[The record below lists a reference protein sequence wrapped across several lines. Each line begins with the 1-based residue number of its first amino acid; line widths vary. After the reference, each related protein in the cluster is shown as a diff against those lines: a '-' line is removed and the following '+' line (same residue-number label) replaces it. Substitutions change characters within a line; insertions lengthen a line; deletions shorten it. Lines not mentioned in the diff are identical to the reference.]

1 MNKIYVNREDRWI
14 KTLSDALNVLVKWKG
29 GNNPPENKYES
40 REGVTLKTKGNLGGF
55 RGD

>member
-1 MNKIYVNREDRWI
+1 MHNIYTNGEDFWT
-14 KTLSDALNVLVKWKG
+14 KTILATLNVLVKWKG